1 MSDNTPLIQGAVAMS
16 TIATILLIFVIVG
29 TLNPGLVDQLKSSRM
44 TGPSVGMNL
53 FIGIIGSIAPDI
65 SILSGFV
72 GDIVAGKFRYSVTSF
87 AALAAVILNKLVW
100 GLGGGDDLASI
111 ASGLAS
117 AAAPASGPGAAAVSV
132 AASTAAPAAAAPAAA
147 PAAPAAAAAAALPPI
162 IPTSIFNSIG
172 FASGTSSAPAPAFSN
187 PGASAPAQ
195 RAPKRRAGPASV
207 VSSLDLGAGSGL
219 ADVFTTGRSLPS
231 PPLRPAQRTTA
242 RNLGVRRSVVETQS
256 GRLSRP
262 NLGVSFAPGRGSPQ
276 AGGARLPEYF
286 KTYNPCTIR
295 GMGALDTQKSP
306 MGVVALS
313 TIFMV
318 YFLDM
323 TVNSKRS
330 QAEVTLNVFFGFGV
344 LALNCMAYSLFGC
357 YGDTLTERALPIAK
371 ALLIGSIVGASTFGI
386 FNTIQRANQYLPLDP
401 SPASISSESQSG
413 DLGPGGTQQCPSG
426 YTSVNGKCKKIKDTD
441 TSAKCSGPDAN
452 NEFVCDAYRNGK
464 KVST

>member
-29 TLNPGLVDQLKSSRM
+29 TLNPGLVDQLKSSQM

-72 GDIVAGKFRYSVTSF
+72 GDIVGGKFRYSVTSF
-87 AALAAVILNKLVW
+87 AALAAVVLNKLVW

-117 AAAPASGPGAAAVSV
+117 AAAPASGPGATAVSV
-132 AASTAAPAAAAPAAA
+132 AAAAPAA

-187 PGASAPAQ
+187 PAASAPAQ
-195 RAPKRRAGPASV
+195 RAAKRRAGPASV
-207 VSSLDLGAGSGL
+207 VSSLDLGAGTGL
-219 ADVFTTGRSLPS
+219 ADIFTSGRSLPS

-330 QAEVTLNVFFGFGV
+330 QSEVTLNVFFGFGV

-357 YGDTLTERALPIAK
+357 YGDTLAQRALPIAK

-386 FNTIQRANQYLPLDP
+386 FNATQRANQYLPLDP
-401 SPASISSESQSG
+401 SPASTSADSSPTP
-413 DLGPGGTQQCPSG
+413 LGPGGEQQCPTG
-426 YTSVNGKCKKIKDTD
+426 YHSVNGKCKKIRDSD
-441 TSAKCSGPDAN
+441 MASKCSGPDAN

>member
-29 TLNPGLVDQLKSSRM
+29 TLNPGLVEQLKSSQM

-53 FIGIIGSIAPDI
+53 FVGIIGSIAPDI

-87 AALAAVILNKLVW
+87 AALVAVVLNKLIW

-117 AAAPASGPGAAAVSV
+117 AAAPASGPGAAAVSF
-132 AASTAAPAAAAPAAA
+132 AAAPAAPP
-147 PAAPAAAAAAALPPI
+147 PAAPAAAAAAALPPV

-187 PGASAPAQ
+187 PGAAPAQ
-195 RAPKRRAGPASV
+195 RAAKRRAGPASV
-207 VSSLDLGAGSGL
+207 VSSLDLGAGTGV
-219 ADVFTTGRSLPS
+219 ADLFSTGRSLPS

-242 RNLGVRRSVVETQS
+242 RNTGVRRSVVETQS

-330 QAEVTLNVFFGFGV
+330 QAEVTLNVFFGFAV

-357 YGDTLTERALPIAK
+357 YGDTLAQRALPIAK
-371 ALLIGSIVGASTFGI
+371 ALLIGSIVGASAFGI
-386 FNTIQRANQYLPLDP
+386 FNTLESGNKYLPLDP
-401 SPASISSESQSG
+401 SPASTSPASSPTL
-413 DLGPGGTQQCPSG
+413 LGPGGTQQCPPG
-426 YTSVNGKCKKIKDTD
+426 YHSVNGKCKKGLGSDM
-441 TSAKCSGPDAN
+441 SSKCSGPDAN

-464 KVST
+464 KIST

>member
-29 TLNPGLVDQLKSSRM
+29 TLNPGLVEQLKSSQM

-72 GDIVAGKFRYSVTSF
+72 GDIVGGKFRYSVTSF
-87 AALAAVILNKLVW
+87 AALTAVVLNKLVW

-117 AAAPASGPGAAAVSV
+117 AAAPASGPAATAVS
-132 AASTAAPAAAAPAAA
+132 AAAAPAPAA
-147 PAAPAAAAAAALPPI
+147 SAPAAAPIPPV

-187 PGASAPAQ
+187 PGASVPAQ

-207 VSSLDLGAGSGL
+207 VSSLDLGAGTGVE
-219 ADVFTTGRSLPS
+219 DIFTTGRSLPS

-242 RNLGVRRSVVETQS
+242 RNTGVRRSVVETQS

-276 AGGARLPEYF
+276 GGGARLPEYF
-286 KTYNPCTIR
+286 KSYNPCTIR

-330 QAEVTLNVFFGFGV
+330 QAEVTLNVFFGFAV
-344 LALNCMAYSLFGC
+344 LTLNCMAYSLFGC
-357 YGDTLTERALPIAK
+357 YGDTLAQRALPIAK
-371 ALLIGSIVGASTFGI
+371 ALLIGSLVGASTFGI
-386 FNTIQRANQYLPLDP
+386 FNTIESANKYLPLDP
-401 SPASISSESQSG
+401 SPASTSPASSPTL
-413 DLGPGGTQQCPSG
+413 LGPGGAQQCPPG
-426 YTSVNGKCKKIKDTD
+426 YHSVNGKCKKGLGSDM
-441 TSAKCSGPDAN
+441 SSKCSGPDAN

-464 KVST
+464 KIST